1 MPSVPITT
9 TVVSSNPDHGEVY
22 SIQHYVIKFV
32 LDLRQ
37 IFFYP
42 RYARQTTSIYELTY
56 CGVTVF
62 LLAYSSGYHET
73 WQQLT
78 SKAIGDITHHI
89 GAKKKKP
96 MYVGSFL
103 PIIISMSDLN
113 LRYPEIRAKIS
124 KRYEFYE
131 TTRIRGRFYGW
142 SVLLIF
148 LVFCVVLLCVF
159 WVSYCD
165 VRYDFRIKTMF
176 GSSLPAVVC
185 RRAHVL
191 FTLFVFV
198 CV

>member
-1 MPSVPITT
+1 M
-9 TVVSSNPDHGEVY
+9 
-22 SIQHYVIKFV
+22 
-32 LDLRQ
+32 
-37 IFFYP
+37 
-42 RYARQTTSIYELTY
+42 
-56 CGVTVF
+56 F

-96 MYVGSFL
+96 MYVGSVL

-124 KRYEFYE
+124 KRYEYYE
-131 TTRIRGRFYGW
+131 TTRIRGWTCLPFANTWVHHRFYGW

-185 RRAHVL
+185 RRAQSCPIYVICVCLCIVL
-191 FTLFVFV
+191 SNTY
-198 CV
+198 CVMFSFGFSSSGVHYVASFSELSIYDCPFRIL